1 MQWISYSMQTQVFQ
15 WDFSIEIEMIHLEEK
30 KKKESTALP
39 GSPKEVSMYVIKL
52 P

>member
-1 MQWISYSMQTQVFQ
+1 MNKLFNANTSIPMRFFYRN
-15 WDFSIEIEMIHLEEK
+15 WDDSSGRK